1 MSFMAVMVSV
11 LALLILGA
19 ALRLLLGPTAWDR
32 LLGFNLVATKIVIGI
47 VLAALITGKSYL
59 LDVAI
64 VYSLIGFVATVLISR
79 FIEQRDK
86 V

>member
-1 MSFMAVMVSV
+1 MDFMATMISV
-11 LALLILGA
+11 LALLMLGT
-19 ALRLLLGPTAWDR
+19 ALRVVLGPTAWDR

-47 VLAALITGKSYL
+47 VLLALVSGRSYL

-79 FIEQRDK
+79 FIEQKDR